1 MHTNVNNIIS
11 KLKDIDAKISNINNF
26 EIVNENV
33 DNIEINQPCNISIDN
48 MEDGVNIVYSDNT
61 FSKFS
66 EDCKKE
72 DNMRVVV
79 KYQKEVFE
87 ISRYIEKTTALHYDK
102 DSIPVYGASGFVTYN
117 KENENMS
124 LYPILNWDYVSTNEL
139 ISDMRKHIIEKDD
152 TNEYVPSVPIMMI
165 ISFYI
170 HEINKA
176 LKFVGKEEIP
186 LVDKEGRSK
195 SYWTITPS
203 SSGEICDFIMLTS
216 HWCNG
221 TPFNAKNCTVAI
233 KPIHFDYSLRIN

>member
-1 MHTNVNNIIS
+1 MTNNVSNIIS

-33 DNIEINQPCNISIDN
+33 EHIEVNQPCNINIDN
-48 MEDGVNIVYSDNT
+48 MEDGVNILYSDNT

-87 ISRYIEKTTALHYDK
+87 VSRYIKESTAIHYDK
-102 DSIPVYGASGFVTYN
+102 DSIPIYGASAIVEYT
-117 KENENMS
+117 KEKGNMS
-124 LYPILNWDYVSTNEL
+124 LYPMFNWDYVSTNEL
-139 ISDMRKHIIEKDD
+139 LSSIREYIIGKD
-152 TNEYVPSVPIMMI
+152 TNEYIPSLPIMML

-170 HEINKA
+170 CEINKA
-176 LKFVGKEEIP
+176 LKFIGKEEIP
-186 LVDKEGRSK
+186 IVDKEGRSK

-221 TPFNAKNCTVAI
+221 TPFNAKNCTIAI

>member
-1 MHTNVNNIIS
+1 MTNNVSNIIS
-11 KLKDIDAKISNINNF
+11 KLKDIDVKISNINNF
-26 EIVNENV
+26 KIVNENV
-33 DNIEINQPCNISIDN
+33 EHIEVNQPCNINIDN
-48 MEDGVNIVYSDNT
+48 MEDGVNILYSDNT

-72 DNMRVVV
+72 DNMRVVI

-87 ISRYIEKTTALHYDK
+87 VSRYIKESTAIHYDK
-102 DSIPVYGASGFVTYN
+102 DSIPIYGASGFATYN
-117 KENENMS
+117 KEKGNMS
-124 LYPILNWDYVSTNEL
+124 LYPMFNWDYVSTNEL
-139 ISDMRKHIIEKDD
+139 LSSIREYIIGKD
-152 TNEYVPSVPIMMI
+152 TNEYIPSLPIMML

-170 HEINKA
+170 YEINKA

-221 TPFNAKNCTVAI
+221 TPFNAKNYTVAI

>member
-1 MHTNVNNIIS
+1 MTNNVSNIIS

-33 DNIEINQPCNISIDN
+33 EHIEVNQPYDINIVN
-48 MEDGVNIVYSDNT
+48 MEDGVNILYSDNT

-87 ISRYIEKTTALHYDK
+87 VSRYIKESTAIHYDK
-102 DSIPVYGASGFVTYN
+102 DSIPIYGASGFVTYN

-124 LYPILNWDYVSTNEL
+124 LYPMFNWDYVSTNEL
-139 ISDMRKHIIEKDD
+139 FSSIREYIIGKDI
-152 TNEYVPSVPIMMI
+152 NEYIPSLPIMML

-170 HEINKA
+170 YEINKA
-176 LKFVGKEEIP
+176 LKFIGKEEMPI
-186 LVDKEGRSK
+186 VDKEGRSK

-221 TPFNAKNCTVAI
+221 TPFNAKNCTIAI

>member
-1 MHTNVNNIIS
+1 MTNNVSNIIS

-33 DNIEINQPCNISIDN
+33 EHIEVNQPCNINIDN
-48 MEDGVNIVYSDNT
+48 MEDGVNILYSDNT

-87 ISRYIEKTTALHYDK
+87 VSRYIKESTAIHYDK
-102 DSIPVYGASGFVTYN
+102 DSIPIYGASAIVEYT
-117 KENENMS
+117 KEKGNMS
-124 LYPILNWDYVSTNEL
+124 LYPMFNWDYVSTNEL
-139 ISDMRKHIIEKDD
+139 LSSIREYIIGKD
-152 TNEYVPSVPIMMI
+152 TNEYIPSLPIMML

-170 HEINKA
+170 YEINKA
-176 LKFVGKEEIP
+176 LKFIGKEEIP
-186 LVDKEGRSK
+186 IVDEEGRSK

-221 TPFNAKNCTVAI
+221 TPFNAKNCTVTI

>member
-1 MHTNVNNIIS
+1 MTNNVSNIIS
-11 KLKDIDAKISNINNF
+11 KLKYIDAKISDINNF

-33 DNIEINQPCNISIDN
+33 EHIEVNQPCDINIDN
-48 MEDGVNIVYSDNT
+48 MEDGVNILYSDNT

-66 EDCKKE
+66 ENCKKE
-72 DNMRVVV
+72 YNMRVVV

-87 ISRYIEKTTALHYDK
+87 VSRYIKESTAIHYDK
-102 DSIPVYGASGFVTYN
+102 DSIPIYGASGFVTYN
-117 KENENMS
+117 KEKGNMS
-124 LYPILNWDYVSTNEL
+124 LYPMFNWNYVSTNEL
-139 ISDMRKHIIEKDD
+139 LSSIR
-152 TNEYVPSVPIMMI
+152 EYVIGKDTDEYIPSVPIMMI

-203 SSGEICDFIMLTS
+203 ISGEICDFIMLTS

-221 TPFNAKNCTVAI
+221 TPFNAKNCTIAI

>member
-1 MHTNVNNIIS
+1 MTNNISNIIS

-26 EIVNENV
+26 EIINENV
-33 DNIEINQPCNISIDN
+33 EHIEVNQPCNINIDN
-48 MEDGVNIVYSDNT
+48 MEDGVNILYSDNT

-87 ISRYIEKTTALHYDK
+87 VSRYIKESTAIHYDK
-102 DSIPVYGASGFVTYN
+102 DSIPIYGASGFVTYN
-117 KENENMS
+117 KEKGNMS
-124 LYPILNWDYVSTNEL
+124 LYPMFNWDYVSTNEL
-139 ISDMRKHIIEKDD
+139 FSLIREHVIGKDTD
-152 TNEYVPSVPIMMI
+152 EYIPSVPIMMI

-221 TPFNAKNCTVAI
+221 TPFNAKNCTIAI

>member
-1 MHTNVNNIIS
+1 MTNNVSNIIS
-11 KLKDIDAKISNINNF
+11 KLKYIDAKISDINNF
-26 EIVNENV
+26 EIANENV
-33 DNIEINQPCNISIDN
+33 EHIEVNQPCDINIDN
-48 MEDGVNIVYSDNT
+48 MEDGVNILYSDNT

-66 EDCKKE
+66 ENCKKE
-72 DNMRVVV
+72 YNMRVVV

-87 ISRYIEKTTALHYDK
+87 VSRYIKESTAIHYDK
-102 DSIPVYGASGFVTYN
+102 DSIPIYGASGFVTYN
-117 KENENMS
+117 KEKGNMS
-124 LYPILNWDYVSTNEL
+124 LYPMFNWDYVSTNEL
-139 ISDMRKHIIEKDD
+139 FSLIREHVIGKDTD
-152 TNEYVPSVPIMMI
+152 EYIPSVPIMMI

-221 TPFNAKNCTVAI
+221 TPFNAKNCTIAI

>member
-1 MHTNVNNIIS
+1 MTNNVSNIIS
-11 KLKDIDAKISNINNF
+11 KLKDIDTKISNINNF
-26 EIVNENV
+26 KIVNENV
-33 DNIEINQPCNISIDN
+33 EHIEVNQPCDINIDN
-48 MEDGVNIVYSDNT
+48 MEDGVNILYSDNT

-72 DNMRVVV
+72 DNIRVVV
-79 KYQKEVFE
+79 KYQNEVFE
-87 ISRYIEKTTALHYDK
+87 VSRYIKESTAIHYDK
-102 DSIPVYGASGFVTYN
+102 DSIPIYGASGFVTYN

-124 LYPILNWDYVSTNEL
+124 LYPMFNWDYVSTNEL
-139 ISDMRKHIIEKDD
+139 LSSIREYIIGKD
-152 TNEYVPSVPIMMI
+152 TNEYIPSLPIMML

-170 HEINKA
+170 YEINKA
-176 LKFVGKEEIP
+176 LKFIGKEEIP
-186 LVDKEGRSK
+186 IVDEEGRSK

>member
-1 MHTNVNNIIS
+1 
-11 KLKDIDAKISNINNF
+11 
-26 EIVNENV
+26 
-33 DNIEINQPCNISIDN
+33 

-79 KYQKEVFE
+79 KYQNEVFE
-87 ISRYIEKTTALHYDK
+87 VSRYIEKTTALHYDK

-124 LYPILNWDYVSTNEL
+124 LYPMLNWDYVSTNEL
-139 ISDMRKHIIEKDD
+139 LSSIR
-152 TNEYVPSVPIMMI
+152 EYVIGKDTDEYIPSVPIMMI

-221 TPFNAKNCTVAI
+221 TPFNAKNCTIAI

>member
-1 MHTNVNNIIS
+1 MTNNVSNIIS

-33 DNIEINQPCNISIDN
+33 EHIEVNQPYDINIVN
-48 MEDGVNIVYSDNT
+48 MEDGVNILYSDNT

-87 ISRYIEKTTALHYDK
+87 VSRYIKESTAIHYDK
-102 DSIPVYGASGFVTYN
+102 DSIPIYGASGFVTYN

-124 LYPILNWDYVSTNEL
+124 LYPMFNCDYVSTNEL
-139 ISDMRKHIIEKDD
+139 FSSIREYIIGKDI
-152 TNEYVPSVPIMMI
+152 NEYIPSLPIMML

-170 HEINKA
+170 YEINKA
-176 LKFVGKEEIP
+176 LKFIGKEEIP
-186 LVDKEGRSK
+186 LVDKEGISK

-221 TPFNAKNCTVAI
+221 TPFNAKNCTIAI

>member
-1 MHTNVNNIIS
+1 MTNNVSNIIS
-11 KLKDIDAKISNINNF
+11 KLKDIDVKISNINNF

-33 DNIEINQPCNISIDN
+33 EHIEVNQPCNINIDN
-48 MEDGVNIVYSDNT
+48 MEDGVNILYSDNT

-72 DNMRVVV
+72 DNMRVVI

-87 ISRYIEKTTALHYDK
+87 VSRYIKESAAIHYDK
-102 DSIPVYGASGFVTYN
+102 DSMPIYGASGFVTYN
-117 KENENMS
+117 KEKGNMS
-124 LYPILNWDYVSTNEL
+124 LYPMFNWDYVSTNEL
-139 ISDMRKHIIEKDD
+139 LSSIREYIIGKD
-152 TNEYVPSVPIMMI
+152 TNEYIPSLPIMML

-170 HEINKA
+170 YEINKA
-176 LKFVGKEEIP
+176 LKFIGKEEIP
-186 LVDKEGRSK
+186 IVDKEGRSK

-221 TPFNAKNCTVAI
+221 TPFNAKNCTIAI

>member
-1 MHTNVNNIIS
+1 MTNNVSNIIS
-11 KLKDIDAKISNINNF
+11 KLKDIDAKINNINKI

-33 DNIEINQPCNISIDN
+33 ENIEVNQPCDINIDN
-48 MEDGVNIVYSDNT
+48 MEDGVNILYSDNT

-79 KYQKEVFE
+79 KYQNEVFE
-87 ISRYIEKTTALHYDK
+87 ISRYIKESTAIHFDK
-102 DSIPVYGASGFVTYN
+102 NTIPVYGASGFVTYN
-117 KENENMS
+117 KEKGNMS
-124 LYPILNWDYVSTNEL
+124 LYPMFNWDYVSTNKFLSSIREY
-139 ISDMRKHIIEKDD
+139 IIEKDTD
-152 TNEYVPSVPIMMI
+152 EYVPSLPIMI
-165 ISFYI
+165 LISFYI

-176 LKFVGKEEIP
+176 LKFIGKEEI
-186 LVDKEGRSK
+186 LIVDKESRSK

-203 SSGEICDFIMLTS
+203 NSGGMCDFNILLS
-216 HWCNG
+216 KWCNG

>member
-1 MHTNVNNIIS
+1 MTNNVSNIIS
-11 KLKDIDAKISNINNF
+11 KLKDIDTKISNINNF
-26 EIVNENV
+26 KIVNENV
-33 DNIEINQPCNISIDN
+33 EHIEVNQPCDINIDN
-48 MEDGVNIVYSDNT
+48 MEDGVNILYSDNT

-72 DNMRVVV
+72 DNIRVVV
-79 KYQKEVFE
+79 KYQNEVFE
-87 ISRYIEKTTALHYDK
+87 VSRYIKESTAIHYDK
-102 DSIPVYGASGFVTYN
+102 DSIPIYGASGFVTYN

-124 LYPILNWDYVSTNEL
+124 LYPMFNWDYVSTNEL
-139 ISDMRKHIIEKDD
+139 LSSIKEYIIGKD
-152 TNEYVPSVPIMMI
+152 TNEYIPSLPIMML

-170 HEINKA
+170 YEINKA
-176 LKFVGKEEIP
+176 LKFIGKEEIP
-186 LVDKEGRSK
+186 IVDEEGRSK

>member
-1 MHTNVNNIIS
+1 MTNNVSNIIS
-11 KLKDIDAKISNINNF
+11 KLKDIDVKISNINNF

-33 DNIEINQPCNISIDN
+33 EHIEVNQPCNINIDN
-48 MEDGVNIVYSDNT
+48 MEDGVNILYSGNT

-79 KYQKEVFE
+79 KYQNEVFE
-87 ISRYIEKTTALHYDK
+87 VSRYIKKSTAIHYDK
-102 DSIPVYGASGFVTYN
+102 DSIPIYGASGFVTYN
-117 KENENMS
+117 KEKGNMS
-124 LYPILNWDYVSTNEL
+124 LYPMFNWDYVSTNEL
-139 ISDMRKHIIEKDD
+139 LSSIREYIIGKD
-152 TNEYVPSVPIMMI
+152 TNEYIPSLPIMML

-170 HEINKA
+170 YEINKA
-176 LKFVGKEEIP
+176 LKFIGKEEIP
-186 LVDKEGRSK
+186 ITDEEGRSK

-221 TPFNAKNCTVAI
+221 TPFNAKNCTIAI

>member
-1 MHTNVNNIIS
+1 MTNNVSNIIS
-11 KLKDIDAKISNINNF
+11 KLKDIDVKISNINNF
-26 EIVNENV
+26 EIINENV
-33 DNIEINQPCNISIDN
+33 EHIEVNQPCNINIDN
-48 MEDGVNIVYSDNT
+48 MEDGVNILYSDNT

-72 DNMRVVV
+72 DNMRVVI

-87 ISRYIEKTTALHYDK
+87 VSRYIKESTAIHYDK
-102 DSIPVYGASGFVTYN
+102 DSIPIYGASGFATYN
-117 KENENMS
+117 KEKGNMS
-124 LYPILNWDYVSTNEL
+124 LYPMFNWDYVSTNEL
-139 ISDMRKHIIEKDD
+139 LSSIREYIIGKD
-152 TNEYVPSVPIMMI
+152 TNEYIPSLPIMML

-170 HEINKA
+170 YEINKA
-176 LKFVGKEEIP
+176 LKFIGKEEIP
-186 LVDKEGRSK
+186 IVDKEGRSK

-221 TPFNAKNCTVAI
+221 TPFNAKNYTVAI

>member
-1 MHTNVNNIIS
+1 MTNNVSNIIS
-11 KLKDIDAKISNINNF
+11 KLKDIDAKINSINKI

-33 DNIEINQPCNISIDN
+33 ENIEVNQPCDINIDN
-48 MEDGVNIVYSDNT
+48 MEDGVNILYSDNT

-79 KYQKEVFE
+79 KYQNEVFE
-87 ISRYIEKTTALHYDK
+87 ISRYIKESTAIHFDK
-102 DSIPVYGASGFVTYN
+102 NTIPVYGASGFVTYN
-117 KENENMS
+117 KEKGNMS
-124 LYPILNWDYVSTNEL
+124 LYPMFNWDYVSTNKFLSSIREY
-139 ISDMRKHIIEKDD
+139 IIGKDTD
-152 TNEYVPSVPIMMI
+152 EYVPSLPIMI
-165 ISFYI
+165 LISFYI

-176 LKFVGKEEIP
+176 LKFIGKEEI
-186 LVDKEGRSK
+186 LIVDKESRSK

-203 SSGEICDFIMLTS
+203 NSGGMCDFNIFLS
-216 HWCNG
+216 KWCNE

>member
-11 KLKDIDAKISNINNF
+11 KLKDIDDKISNINNF
-26 EIVNENV
+26 EIVNEKTEQ
-33 DNIEINQPCNISIDN
+33 IESSQPCEISIDN

-79 KYQKEVFE
+79 KYQNEVFE
-87 ISRYIEKTTALHYDK
+87 VSRYIEKTTALHYDK

-124 LYPILNWDYVSTNEL
+124 LYPMLNWDYVSTNEL
-139 ISDMRKHIIEKDD
+139 ISAMRKHIIEKDD
-152 TNEYVPSVPIMMI
+152 TNEYVPSVPIMTI
-165 ISFYI
+165 ICFNIY
-170 HEINKA
+170 EINKA
-176 LKFVGKEEIP
+176 LKFVGKEEIQIK
-186 LVDKEGRSK
+186 DQENRTN

-203 SSGEICDFIMLTS
+203 NSGGMCDFNILTS
-216 HWCNG
+216 HWCGG
-221 TPFNAKNCTVAI
+221 TPLNAKNCAVAV

>member
-1 MHTNVNNIIS
+1 MTNNVSNIIS

-26 EIVNENV
+26 EIINENV
-33 DNIEINQPCNISIDN
+33 EHIEVNQPCNINIDN
-48 MEDGVNIVYSDNT
+48 MEDGVNILYSDNT

-87 ISRYIEKTTALHYDK
+87 VSRYIKESTAIHYDK
-102 DSIPVYGASGFVTYN
+102 DSIPIYGASGFVTYN
-117 KENENMS
+117 KEKGNMS
-124 LYPILNWDYVSTNEL
+124 LYPMFNWDYVSTNEL
-139 ISDMRKHIIEKDD
+139 FSLIREHVIGKDTD
-152 TNEYVPSVPIMMI
+152 EYIPSVPIMMI

-203 SSGEICDFIMLTS
+203 NSGGMCDFNILTS
-216 HWCNG
+216 HWCGG
-221 TPFNAKNCTVAI
+221 TPLNAKNCAVAV

>member
-1 MHTNVNNIIS
+1 MTNNVSNIIS
-11 KLKDIDAKISNINNF
+11 KLKYIDAKISDINNF

-33 DNIEINQPCNISIDN
+33 EHIEVNQPCDINIDN
-48 MEDGVNIVYSDNT
+48 MEDGVNILYSDNT

-66 EDCKKE
+66 ENCKKE
-72 DNMRVVV
+72 YNMRVVV

-87 ISRYIEKTTALHYDK
+87 VSRYIKESTAIHYDK
-102 DSIPVYGASGFVTYN
+102 DSIPIYGASGFVTYN
-117 KENENMS
+117 KEKGNMS
-124 LYPILNWDYVSTNEL
+124 LYPMFNWNYVSTNEL
-139 ISDMRKHIIEKDD
+139 LSSIR
-152 TNEYVPSVPIMMI
+152 EYVIGKDTDEYIPSVPIMMI

-221 TPFNAKNCTVAI
+221 TPFNAKNCTIAI

>member
-1 MHTNVNNIIS
+1 MTNNVSNIIS

-26 EIVNENV
+26 EIINENV
-33 DNIEINQPCNISIDN
+33 EHIEVNQPCNINIDN
-48 MEDGVNIVYSDNT
+48 MEDGVNILYSDNT

-72 DNMRVVV
+72 DNMRVVI

-87 ISRYIEKTTALHYDK
+87 VSRYIKESTAIHYDK
-102 DSIPVYGASGFVTYN
+102 DSIPIYGASGFATYN
-117 KENENMS
+117 KEKGNMS
-124 LYPILNWDYVSTNEL
+124 LYPMFNWDYVSTNEL
-139 ISDMRKHIIEKDD
+139 LSSIREYIIGKD
-152 TNEYVPSVPIMMI
+152 TNEYIPSLPIMML

-170 HEINKA
+170 YEINKA
-176 LKFVGKEEIP
+176 LKFIGKEEIP
-186 LVDKEGRSK
+186 IVDKEGRSK

-221 TPFNAKNCTVAI
+221 TPFNAKNYTVAI

>member
-1 MHTNVNNIIS
+1 MTNNVSNIIS
-11 KLKDIDAKISNINNF
+11 KLKYIDAKISDINNF
-26 EIVNENV
+26 EITNENIE
-33 DNIEINQPCNISIDN
+33 NIEVNQPCDINIDN
-48 MEDGVNIVYSDNT
+48 MEDGVNILYSDNT

-72 DNMRVVV
+72 YNMRVVV

-87 ISRYIEKTTALHYDK
+87 VSRYIKESTAIHYDK
-102 DSIPVYGASGFVTYN
+102 DSIPIYGASGFVTYN
-117 KENENMS
+117 KEKGNMS
-124 LYPILNWDYVSTNEL
+124 LYPMFNWDYVSTNEL
-139 ISDMRKHIIEKDD
+139 LSSIR
-152 TNEYVPSVPIMMI
+152 EYVIGKDTDEYIPSVPIMMI

-221 TPFNAKNCTVAI
+221 TPFNAKNCTIAI

>member
-11 KLKDIDAKISNINNF
+11 KLKDIDDKISNINNF
-26 EIVNENV
+26 EIVNEKTEQ
-33 DNIEINQPCNISIDN
+33 IESNQPCEISIDN

-87 ISRYIEKTTALHYDK
+87 VSRYIKESTAIHYDK
-102 DSIPVYGASGFVTYN
+102 DSIPIYGASGFVTYN

-124 LYPILNWDYVSTNEL
+124 LYPMFNWDYVSTNEL
-139 ISDMRKHIIEKDD
+139 FSSIREYIIGKDI
-152 TNEYVPSVPIMMI
+152 NEYIPSLPIMML

-170 HEINKA
+170 YEINKA
-176 LKFVGKEEIP
+176 LKFIGKEEMPI
-186 LVDKEGRSK
+186 VDKEGRSK

-221 TPFNAKNCTVAI
+221 TPFNAKNCTIAI

>member
-1 MHTNVNNIIS
+1 MTNNVSNIIS

-26 EIVNENV
+26 EIINENV
-33 DNIEINQPCNISIDN
+33 EHIEVNQPCNINIDN
-48 MEDGVNIVYSDNT
+48 MEDGVNILYSDNT

-87 ISRYIEKTTALHYDK
+87 VSRYIKESTAIHYDK
-102 DSIPVYGASGFVTYN
+102 DSIPIYGASGFVTYN
-117 KENENMS
+117 KEKGNMS
-124 LYPILNWDYVSTNEL
+124 LYPMFNWDYVSTNEL
-139 ISDMRKHIIEKDD
+139 FSLIREHVIGKDTD
-152 TNEYVPSVPIMMI
+152 EYIPSVPIMMI

-221 TPFNAKNCTVAI
+221 TPFNAKNCTIAI